1 MYSPSGHYAC
11 KAVNEQFRVRFRF
24 PLLRKKPELILFRLI
39 CYFSNQAWLNFC
51 CEAKY
56 EKYKIGKIN
65 GATLQK
71 SK

>member
-39 CYFSNQAWLNFC
+39 CYFSNQAWLNF
-51 CEAKY
+51 AVKLNM
-56 EKYKIGKIN
+56 KNTK
-65 GATLQK
+65 LVR
-71 SK
+71 